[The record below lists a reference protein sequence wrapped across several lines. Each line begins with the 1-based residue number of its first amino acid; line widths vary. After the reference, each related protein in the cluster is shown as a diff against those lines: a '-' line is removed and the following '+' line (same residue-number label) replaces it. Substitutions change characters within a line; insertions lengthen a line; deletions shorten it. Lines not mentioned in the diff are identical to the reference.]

1 MRCTLA
7 VLFVAMTTAGV
18 HADDEVPEQIRELYA
33 RGDYEGVRRLLLEQY
48 AESPKPALLF
58 ALGQVE
64 LNLGHYENAIDYYEK
79 FIATGP
85 SDEQV
90 ALAQQAIGA
99 ARMQLKAPREQPVAP
114 SIIRRTPPRRWH
126 TEDTGLVAL
135 GGAAVVVGSGV
146 MFYSGW
152 LGNDQSGSLSD
163 FDDRLELART
173 TRWTGIGIAVAGAA
187 VIGVTVLRWRL
198 RPDREVIV
206 TPTGAGVVAR
216 W

>member
-1 MRCTLA
+1 MRCALA

-18 HADDEVPEQIRELYA
+18 HADDDVPEQIRELYA
-33 RGDYEGVRRLLLEQY
+33 RGDYEGARKLLLERY
-48 AESPKPALLF
+48 AANPNPALLF

-64 LNLGHYENAIDYYEK
+64 LNLGHYEIAIDYYEK

-99 ARMQLKAPREQPVAP
+99 ARMQLNAPREQPVAP
-114 SIIRRTPPRRWH
+114 LVVRRTSPRQWH
-126 TEDTGLVAL
+126 TEDSGLVAL
-135 GGAAVVVGSGV
+135 GGAAVVVGSGAL
-146 MFYSGW
+146 FYSGR
-152 LGNDQSGSLSD
+152 LGNDRSGSLSD
-163 FDDRLELART
+163 FDERLELART
-173 TRWTGIGIAVAGAA
+173 TRWTGIGIAVAGTA

-206 TPTGAGVVAR
+206 TPTGVGVTAR